1 MPAFGDETGAEWGYS
16 TTRGARLARRRL
28 GIIRRMQQQI
38 RFCTSND
45 GVRLAYAVSGTGP
58 PLLRAPHWI
67 THLEHD
73 DAVWGHLIDA
83 LGRRFTLVRFDQRGC
98 GLSDRNVADISFE
111 AWVRDVE
118 AVADATHLER
128 FALLGVSQGAAIAV
142 AYAARHPERVSQL
155 ILYGGYV
162 QGWSTRELTAR
173 QRETFDTLGKLIEL
187 GWSGG
192 DASLRQVFTMQ
203 FIPGA
208 RLEQVR
214 AFNELM
220 RLSAPR
226 ETALRIYHAFG
237 AIDVR
242 AEAPLVRCPTLVMH
256 STRDLRVPF
265 EEGRALAGLI
275 PGARFVP
282 LESDN
287 HLLLA
292 DEPALKKL
300 LDAVD
305 EFCPRGKA
313 GAAAFDAL
321 TAREHAILEHVAQG
335 LDNAQIAA
343 RLELSEKTVRNYLVA
358 ILDKLE
364 VETRAQAIV
373 LAREAGLGRDTR

>member
-1 MPAFGDETGAEWGYS
+1 
-16 TTRGARLARRRL
+16 
-28 GIIRRMQQQI
+28 MQQQI
-38 RFCTSND
+38 RFCTSGD
-45 GVRLAYAVSGTGP
+45 GVRLAYAVSGSGP

-73 DAVWGHLIDA
+73 DAVWGHLLEA

-98 GLSDRNVADISFE
+98 GLSDRGAADISFE
-111 AWVRDVE
+111 AWVRDLE
-118 AVADATHLER
+118 SVADAAQLER
-128 FALLGVSQGAAIAV
+128 FPVLGVSQGAAIAV
-142 AYAARHPERVSQL
+142 AYAARHPERVSHL
-155 ILYGGYV
+155 ILYGGYA
-162 QGWSTRELTAR
+162 QGWTSRNLTERE
-173 QRETFDTLGKLIEL
+173 RETFDTLGKLIEL
-187 GWSGG
+187 GWSGR

-208 RLEQVR
+208 SMERAR

-220 RLSAPR
+220 QLSASTQ
-226 ETALRIYHAFG
+226 TALRIYRAFG
-237 AIDVR
+237 AVDVR
-242 AEAPLVRCPTLVMH
+242 AEAPLVRCPALVMH

-265 EEGRALAGLI
+265 EAGRSLAGLI

-287 HLLLA
+287 HLLLEN
-292 DEPALKKL
+292 EPALRRL

-305 EFCPRGKA
+305 EFLPRVKG
-313 GAAAFDAL
+313 GAATFEGL
-321 TAREHAILEHVAQG
+321 TAREQAVLEHVAQG

-358 ILDKLE
+358 ILDKLQ

-373 LAREAGLGRDTR
+373 LAREAGLGRDSR

>member
-1 MPAFGDETGAEWGYS
+1 
-16 TTRGARLARRRL
+16 
-28 GIIRRMQQQI
+28 MQQQI
-38 RFCTSND
+38 RFCTGSD
-45 GVRLAYAVSGTGP
+45 GVQLAYAVSGTGP

-73 DAVWGHLIDA
+73 TAVWGHLLEA
-83 LGRRFTLVRFDQRGC
+83 LSRRFTLVRFDQRGC
-98 GLSDRNVADISFE
+98 GLSDRNVSEISFE

-118 AVADATHLER
+118 AVAEAARLER
-128 FALLGVSQGAAIAV
+128 FTLLGVSQGAAIAV
-142 AYAARHPERVSQL
+142 AYAARHPERVSNL
-155 ILYGGYV
+155 ILYGGYTK
-162 QGWSTRELTAR
+162 GWAVRDSTSQER
-173 QRETFDTLGKLIEL
+173 DKHGTLGKLIEL
-187 GWSGG
+187 GWSGR

-220 RLSAPR
+220 HQSAPA

-242 AEAPLVRCPTLVMH
+242 AEAPLVRCPTLVAH

-265 EEGRALAGLI
+265 EEGRMLAGLV

-282 LESDN
+282 LESEN

-292 DEPALKKL
+292 DEPALRGF
-300 LDAVD
+300 LDAID
-305 EFCPRGKA
+305 DFLPRGK
-313 GAAAFDAL
+313 GAAAAFEAL
-321 TAREHAILEHVAQG
+321 TGREQAILEHVAQG

-358 ILDKLE
+358 ILDKLQ

-373 LAREAGLGRDTR
+373 RAREAGLGRDIR

>member
-1 MPAFGDETGAEWGYS
+1 
-16 TTRGARLARRRL
+16 
-28 GIIRRMQQQI
+28 MQQQI
-38 RFCTSND
+38 RFCTSSD
-45 GVRLAYAVSGTGP
+45 GVRLAYAVSGNGP

-73 DAVWGHLIDA
+73 DAVWGHLLEA

-98 GLSDRNVADISFE
+98 GLSDRSVTDISFE
-111 AWVRDVE
+111 AWVRDVD
-118 AVADATHLER
+118 AVADAARLER

-142 AYAARHPERVSQL
+142 AYAARHPDRVSHL
-155 ILYGGYV
+155 ILYGGYT
-162 QGWSTRELTAR
+162 QGWAVRDSTSRER
-173 QRETFDTLGKLIEL
+173 DKHGTLGKLIEL
-187 GWSGG
+187 GWSGR

-208 RLEQVR
+208 RPEQVR

-220 RLSAPR
+220 EMSAPS
-226 ETALRIYHAFG
+226 ETALRVYHAFG
-237 AIDVR
+237 AIDVS
-242 AEAPLVRCPTLVMH
+242 AEAPRVRCPALVMH
-256 STRDLRVPF
+256 SMRDLRVPF
-265 EEGRALAGLI
+265 EEGRRLAGLI
-275 PGARFVP
+275 PGARFLP

-292 DEPALKKL
+292 DEPALKEL

-305 EFCPRGKA
+305 ELLPRGRT
-313 GAAAFDAL
+313 GAAAFEAL

-358 ILDKLE
+358 VLDKLE

-373 LAREAGLGRDTR
+373 LAREAGMGRDSR

>member
-1 MPAFGDETGAEWGYS
+1 
-16 TTRGARLARRRL
+16 
-28 GIIRRMQQQI
+28 MQQQI
-38 RFCTSND
+38 RFCSSSD
-45 GVRLAYAVSGTGP
+45 GVRLAYAVSGSGP
-58 PLLRAPHWI
+58 PLLRAPHWV

-73 DAVWGHLIDA
+73 AAVWGHLLEA

-98 GLSDRNVADISFE
+98 GLSDRGAADISFE
-111 AWVRDVE
+111 AWVRDLE
-118 AVADATHLER
+118 AVADAARLER
-128 FALLGVSQGAAIAV
+128 FALFGVSQGAGIAV
-142 AYAARHPERVSQL
+142 AYAARHPDRVSHL
-155 ILYGGYV
+155 ILYGGYA
-162 QGWSTRELTAR
+162 QGWSNRELTAR

-187 GWSGG
+187 GWSGQ

-208 RLEQVR
+208 AIEQAR

-220 RLSAPR
+220 RLSTST
-226 ETALRIYHAFG
+226 ETALRIYRAFG

-242 AEAPLVRCPTLVMH
+242 ADASRVRCPTLVIH
-256 STRDLRVPF
+256 AARELRVPF

-275 PGARFVP
+275 PGARFLP

-292 DEPALKKL
+292 DEPALKKFL
-300 LDAVD
+300 GAVD
-305 EFCPRGKA
+305 ELLPRERT
-313 GAAAFDAL
+313 GAAAFEAL

-373 LAREAGLGRDTR
+373 LAREAGLGKDAR

>member
-1 MPAFGDETGAEWGYS
+1 MNQPAIAGPSAH
-16 TTRGARLARRRL
+16 RI
-28 GIIRRMQQQI
+28 GIIARMQQQI
-38 RFCTSND
+38 RFCTSSD
-45 GVRLAYAVSGTGP
+45 GVRLAYAVSGAGP

-73 DAVWGHLIDA
+73 DAVWGHLLDA

-118 AVADATHLER
+118 TVADATHLER

-162 QGWSTRELTAR
+162 QGWSTRELTVR

-226 ETALRIYHAFG
+226 ETALRIYQAFG

-242 AEAPLVRCPTLVMH
+242 AEAPLVRCPTLVLH

-282 LESDN
+282 LESEN

-305 EFCPRGKA
+305 AFAPQEKA
-313 GAAAFDAL
+313 GAAAFEAL
-321 TAREHAILEHVAQG
+321 TARERAILEYVAQG

-358 ILDKLE
+358 VLDKLE

-373 LAREAGLGRDTR
+373 LAREAGLGKDPR

>member
-1 MPAFGDETGAEWGYS
+1 
-16 TTRGARLARRRL
+16 
-28 GIIRRMQQQI
+28 MQQQI
-38 RFCTSND
+38 RFCTSSD

-73 DAVWGHLIDA
+73 AAVWGHLLDA

-98 GLSDRNVADISFE
+98 GLSDRNAAEISFE

-118 AVADATHLER
+118 AVVEAAHLER

-142 AYAARHPERVSQL
+142 AYAARHPERVSHL
-155 ILYGGYV
+155 VLYGGYT
-162 QGWSTRELTAR
+162 QGWATRNVTAR
-173 QRETFDTLGKLIEL
+173 EREKLETLGKLIEH
-187 GWSGG
+187 GWSGT
-192 DASLRQVFTMQ
+192 DSSLRQVFTMQ

-208 RLEQVR
+208 GIEQVR

-220 RLSAPR
+220 HLSAST
-226 ETALRIYHAFG
+226 ETALRIFHAFG

-242 AEAPLVRCPTLVMH
+242 AEAPRVRCPALVMH

-282 LESDN
+282 LDSDN
-287 HLLLA
+287 HLLLEH
-292 DEPALKKL
+292 EPALRKT
-300 LDAVD
+300 LDAID
-305 EFCPRGKA
+305 DFLPQART
-313 GAAAFDAL
+313 GAAAFEEL
-321 TAREHAILEHVAQG
+321 TARERAILEHVAQG

-343 RLELSEKTVRNYLVA
+343 RLELSEKTVRNYLVTV
-358 ILDKLE
+358 LDKLQ

-373 LAREAGLGRDTR
+373 RAREAGLGKDAP

>member
-1 MPAFGDETGAEWGYS
+1 
-16 TTRGARLARRRL
+16 
-28 GIIRRMQQQI
+28 MQQQI
-38 RFCTSND
+38 RFCTGSD

-73 DAVWGHLIDA
+73 AAVWGHLLDA

-98 GLSDRNVADISFE
+98 GLSDRNVTEISFE
-111 AWVRDVE
+111 AWVHDLE
-118 AVADATHLER
+118 AVADAASLER
-128 FALLGVSQGAAIAV
+128 FALFGVSQGAAIAI
-142 AYAARHPERVSQL
+142 AYAARHPERVSHL
-155 ILYGGYV
+155 ILFGGYV
-162 QGWSTRELTAR
+162 QGWTTRDLSAR
-173 QRETFDTLGKLIEL
+173 EREKFDTLGKLIEL
-187 GWSGG
+187 GWSGR
-192 DASLRQVFTMQ
+192 DPSLRQVFTTQ

-208 RLEQVR
+208 AMEQVR

-220 RLSAPR
+220 RLSTPP

-242 AEAPLVRCPTLVMH
+242 AEAPQVRCPTLVLH
-256 STRDLRVPF
+256 STGDHRVPF
-265 EEGRALAGLI
+265 EEGRRLAGLI

-282 LESDN
+282 LESEN

-292 DEPALKKL
+292 DEPALRRF
-300 LDAVD
+300 LDAID
-305 EFCPRGKA
+305 EFLPQAKG
-313 GAAAFDAL
+313 GAAAFKGL
-321 TAREHAILEHVAQG
+321 TQREHAILEHVAQG

-358 ILDKLE
+358 ILDKLG

-373 LAREAGLGRDTR
+373 RARDAGLGKDAR

>member
-1 MPAFGDETGAEWGYS
+1 
-16 TTRGARLARRRL
+16 
-28 GIIRRMQQQI
+28 MQQQI
-38 RFCTSND
+38 RFCTSSD
-45 GVRLAYAVSGTGP
+45 GVRLAYAVSGSGP

-73 DAVWGHLIDA
+73 DAVWGHLLEA
-83 LGRRFTLVRFDQRGC
+83 LSRRFTLVRFDQRGC
-98 GLSDRNVADISFE
+98 GLSDRGAADISFD
-111 AWVRDVE
+111 AWVRDLE
-118 AVADATHLER
+118 AVADAARLER
-128 FALLGVSQGAAIAV
+128 FALLGVSQGAGIAV
-142 AYAARHPERVSQL
+142 AYAARHPDRVSHL

-162 QGWSTRELTAR
+162 QGWSTRNLTER

-187 GWSGG
+187 GWSGR

-208 RLEQVR
+208 GIEQAR

-220 RLSAPR
+220 RLSAST
-226 ETALRIYHAFG
+226 ETALRIYRAFG

-242 AEAPLVRCPTLVMH
+242 AEAPRVRCPTLVMH
-256 STRDLRVPF
+256 AAHELRVPF

-282 LESDN
+282 LDSEN
-287 HLLLA
+287 HLLLK
-292 DEPALKKL
+292 DEPALRKA
-300 LDAVD
+300 LDAID
-305 EFCPRGKA
+305 EFLPQAGA
-313 GAAAFDAL
+313 GAAVLEGL
-321 TAREHAILEHVAQG
+321 TAREQAVLEHVAQG

-373 LAREAGLGRDTR
+373 LAREAGLGRDPR

>member
-1 MPAFGDETGAEWGYS
+1 
-16 TTRGARLARRRL
+16 
-28 GIIRRMQQQI
+28 MQQQI
-38 RFCTSND
+38 RFCTSSD
-45 GVRLAYAVSGTGP
+45 GVRLAYAVSGSGP

-73 DAVWGHLIDA
+73 DAVWGHLLEA

-98 GLSDRNVADISFE
+98 GLSDRGAADISFE
-111 AWVRDVE
+111 AWVRDLE
-118 AVADATHLER
+118 SVADAAQLER
-128 FALLGVSQGAAIAV
+128 FPVLGVSQGAAIAV
-142 AYAARHPERVSQL
+142 AYAARHPERVSHL
-155 ILYGGYV
+155 ILYGGYA
-162 QGWSTRELTAR
+162 QGWTSRNLTERE
-173 QRETFDTLGKLIEL
+173 RETFDTLGKLIEL
-187 GWSGG
+187 GWSGR

-208 RLEQVR
+208 SMERAR

-220 RLSAPR
+220 QLSASTQ
-226 ETALRIYHAFG
+226 TALRIYRAFG
-237 AIDVR
+237 AVDVR
-242 AEAPLVRCPTLVMH
+242 AEAPLVRCPALVMH

-265 EEGRALAGLI
+265 EAGRSLAGLI

-287 HLLLA
+287 HLLLEN
-292 DEPALKKL
+292 EPALRRL

-305 EFCPRGKA
+305 EFLPRVKG
-313 GAAAFDAL
+313 GAATFEGL
-321 TAREHAILEHVAQG
+321 TAREQAVLEHVAQG

-358 ILDKLE
+358 ILDKLQ

-373 LAREAGLGRDTR
+373 LAREAGLGRDSR